1 MTDTKVDKIS
11 DEERLLA
18 AMAYG
23 EASASNDANELKALA
38 SVLVRQRDARGYA
51 TMKEFI
57 DGEPSY
63 SYVVGDGN
71 AKYKKFNKAKD
82 EDISNDTG
90 MSNALTAAKNALSDG
105 PDLSNGAY
113 FWDGAD
119 IKSNYNKHFKV

>member
-63 SYVVGDGN
+63 S
-71 AKYKKFNKAKD
+71 
-82 EDISNDTG
+82 
-90 MSNALTAAKNALSDG
+90 
-105 PDLSNGAY
+105 
-113 FWDGAD
+113 
-119 IKSNYNKHFKV
+119 